1 MASMKVAVQ
10 RGFGAR
16 GPRTRPTLQQITG
29 SKLNARVRRDVDRK
43 RRLVE
48 KIDHCVIG

>member
-1 MASMKVAVQ
+1 MQ
-10 RGFGAR
+10 RGFEAR
-16 GPRTRPTLQQITG
+16 GRELATNRPTLQQITG